1 MKKIRMFFTGSI
13 ILLLILL
20 GGRIE
25 AQAKAMVSAG
35 TEITGIV
42 KANGTLWT
50 CGLNEDGSLGTGDGN
65 NRYEPIKIMDNVESV
80 SVEGPTTILKT
91 DGSLW
96 ICGWIAGK
104 SYVRP
109 QKIMD
114 NVAYVDSDGGH
125 VAIVKTDGSLWM
137 YGSNYSGE
145 LGTGDTAD
153 RFAPVKIMTGVSKTY
168 TGEDWTAIVKTDGSL
183 WMCGDNSFGQ
193 LGTGDYN
200 NRSTPV
206 KIMDG
211 VSSVSAGT
219 YHTAIIKKDSSLWM
233 CGSNI
238 SGVFGNGDNEDSAI
252 PVKVMNGVSAV
263 STSSKNTAIVKT
275 DGSLWMCGRNDWGQ
289 IGNGTYSEEND
300 YYTPVK
306 IMSNVIMV
314 SAGENHTVAL
324 RSDGTYFSWGGNRY
338 GQLGDG
344 TDIDRLSPI
353 IMKNLPLE
361 RQEIYANSVY
371 TVTIKQKAFNL
382 NVKTNGGG
390 KLSFTSSNK
399 NVADVN
405 NNGDV
410 QVKGYGTTAI
420 RIKAAALTGYTEG
433 AKSITVCVTPAK
445 VKLKRV
451 RSAGKGA
458 LTLKWKKDKSVTG
471 YQAYICKKKNFKKGT
486 LQQKF
491 KKSKN
496 KVSFTGFKSKKKYYV
511 KIRAYKKIGKQ
522 KIYGPW
528 SNIKKVK
535 IK

>member
-1 MKKIRMFFTGSI
+1 MKKIRMCFMGSM
-13 ILLLILL
+13 ILVWMLL

-35 TEITGIV
+35 NELTGIV
-42 KANGTLWT
+42 KANGTLWM
-50 CGLNEDGSLGTGDGN
+50 CGDNAYGQLGTGDTK
-65 NRYEPIKIMDNVESV
+65 NRYVPTKVMDNVESV
-80 SVEGPTTILKT
+80 SVGGPTAILKK
-91 DGSLW
+91 DKSLW
-96 ICGWIAGK
+96 ICGRISRQNYIK
-104 SYVRP
+104 P

-153 RFAPVKIMTGVSKTY
+153 RFAPVKIMTGVSKVD
-168 TGEDWTAIVKTDGSL
+168 TGSDNTAIVKTDGSL
-183 WMCGDNSFGQ
+183 WMCGDNDRGQ
-193 LGTGDYN
+193 LGTGDYY
-200 NRSTPV
+200 NRSVPV

-211 VSSVSAGT
+211 VSSVSVGNFC
-219 YHTAIIKKDSSLWM
+219 TAIVKGDNSLWM
-233 CGSNI
+233 CGTNYL
-238 SGVFGNGDNEDSAI
+238 GAFGNESYDESVI
-252 PVKVMNGVSAV
+252 PVKIMSGVSAV
-263 STSSKNTAIVKT
+263 SISSANTAIVKT
-275 DGSLWMCGRNDWGQ
+275 DGSLWMCGDNDWGQ
-289 IGNGTYSEEND
+289 IGNGTCSEEKD
-300 YYTPVK
+300 YYNPVK
-306 IMSNVIMV
+306 IMSNVIMA
-314 SAGENHTVAL
+314 SAGVNHTVAL
-324 RSDGTYFSWGGNRY
+324 RSDGTYFSWGKNKY

-390 KLSFTSSNK
+390 KLSFASSNK
-399 NVADVN
+399 KVVDVN

-410 QVKGYGTTAI
+410 HVKGYGTATI
-420 RIKAAALTGYTEG
+420 RIKATALTGYTEG
-433 AKSITVCVTPAK
+433 TKSITVCVTPAK

-471 YQAYICKKKNFKKGT
+471 YQAYMCKKKNFKKGT